1 MTVDTI
7 QPGWR
12 DWLLSDRPQ
21 SRRQARLGR
30 AYVTWRQFSA
40 NRLAVAG
47 LLIIIALVLVAALAD
62 VIAPHSPVIGDLT
75 NAYLKPPGTEGYL
88 LGTDD
93 LGRDILSRLIYGSR
107 WTLYI
112 VVLVAIISAPV
123 GLIIGMVSGYMGGWI
138 DTVLMRITDIFLAF
152 PKLVL
157 ALAFAGA
164 LGAGIENAIIAIA
177 ITSWPPYARLARAET
192 MTVRRSDYIAA
203 VRLMGASPLRI
214 IFRHVMPLCISSVIV
229 RVTLD
234 MAGVILTAAGL
245 GFLGPRRA
253 TATAGMGGDDR
264 HRVQIL
270 PRPMV
275 GGGYARH
282 RHPDRQPRL
291 QPARRRTARCAR
303 SEGERPMTALLTVE
317 NLRVRYPT
325 RTGVIE
331 AVRGVSF
338 TLGRERLGIVGES
351 GFRQIADWSCHHGAH
366 FVAWNRHRRPAE
378 FQWHRP
384 PVDLREGA
392 PVSARQTHRHGASGS
407 EIFARP
413 GDDHRP
419 ADHRDAAHA

>member
-1 MTVDTI
+1 MTAGTTQI
-7 QPGWR
+7 SWR

-40 NRLAVAG
+40 NHLAVVG
-47 LLIIIALVLVAALAD
+47 LLIILALALIAAFAD

-75 NAYLKPPGTEGYL
+75 NAYLKPPGTGSYL

-112 VVLVAIISAPV
+112 VVLVAIISAPI
-123 GLIIGMVSGYMGGWI
+123 GLIIGMVSGYLGGWV

-203 VRLMGASPLRI
+203 VQLMGASPLRI
-214 IFRHVMPLCISSVIV
+214 ISRHVMPLCISSLIV

-245 GFLGPRRA
+245 GFLGLGAQPPLPEWGVMIA
-253 TATAGMGGDDR
+253 SGFKYYLDQWWVAAMPGIAILIVSLGFNLLGDGLRD
-264 HRVQIL
+264 
-270 PRPMV
+270 
-275 GGGYARH
+275 
-282 RHPDRQPRL
+282 
-291 QPARRRTARCAR
+291 
-303 SEGERPMTALLTVE
+303 ALD
-317 NLRVRYPT
+317 PK
-325 RTGVIE
+325 
-331 AVRGVSF
+331 
-338 TLGRERLGIVGES
+338 ES
-351 GFRQIADWSCHHGAH
+351 GQ
-366 FVAWNRHRRPAE
+366 
-378 FQWHRP
+378 
-384 PVDLREGA
+384 
-392 PVSARQTHRHGASGS
+392 
-407 EIFARP
+407 
-413 GDDHRP
+413 
-419 ADHRDAAHA
+419 